1 MMQMLRFREEKYVAS
16 ANVTVLRFTQSRKAE
31 VGVTEMKRALTSNG
45 IYCVFENSKP
55 IGVVDSLLGVSST
68 NSFLDPLPVKCFQ
81 HGEYEDESI
90 NYSQSMK
97 LG

>member
-1 MMQMLRFREEKYVAS
+1 MSNNDTDVEVPGREIRGKCKRL
-16 ANVTVLRFTQSRKAE
+16 LRFTQSRKA
-31 VGVTEMKRALTSNG
+31 GVTEMKKALTSNG
-45 IYCVFENSKP
+45 IYYVFENSKP
-55 IGVVDSLLGVSST
+55 IGVVDSFLGVSST